1 MDNGPASKQSKYH
14 ITSMAAAEL
23 LQQPGQFMRQNFIM
37 DPGFIDQGCVKPGFI
52 GQSFVDQRL
61 IHQSFVDQSFT
72 DQSFTDQRL
81 VGLSVVDQSFI
92 VDPKFMEAKRSLSS
106 CSK

>member
-61 IHQSFVDQSFT
+61 IHQSF
-72 DQSFTDQRL
+72 TDQRL
-81 VGLSVVDQSFI
+81 TDPGFADQSFI
-92 VDPKFMEAKRSLSS
+92 VDPKFMEANRSLSS

>member
-37 DPGFIDQGCVKPGFI
+37 DPGFIDQSCVKPGFI
-52 GQSFVDQRL
+52 SQSFVDQRL
-61 IHQSFVDQSFT
+61 IHQSFI
-72 DQSFTDQRL
+72 DQRL
-81 VGLSVVDQSFI
+81 IDPGFADQSFI
-92 VDPKFMEAKRSLSS
+92 VDPNFMEANRSLSS

>member
-52 GQSFVDQRL
+52 SQSFVDQRL

-72 DQSFTDQRL
+72 DQRLTDP
-81 VGLSVVDQSFI
+81 GFADQSFI
-92 VDPKFMEAKRSLSS
+92 VDPNFMEANRSLSS

>member
-37 DPGFIDQGCVKPGFI
+37 DPGFIDQSCVKPGFI

-61 IHQSFVDQSFT
+61 IHQSFIHR
-72 DQSFTDQRL
+72 SFTDQRL
-81 VGLSVVDQSFI
+81 IGLSVADQSFI
-92 VDPKFMEAKRSLSS
+92 VDPKFMEAKQSLSS

>member
-52 GQSFVDQRL
+52 GHSFVDQRL
-61 IHQSFVDQSFT
+61 IHQSFIHQSFI
-72 DQSFTDQRL
+72 DQRL
-81 VGLSVVDQSFI
+81 IGLSVVDQSFI

>member
-52 GQSFVDQRL
+52 SQSFVDQRL
-61 IHQSFVDQSFT
+61 IHQSFI
-72 DQSFTDQRL
+72 DQRL
-81 VGLSVVDQSFI
+81 IDPGFADQSFI
-92 VDPKFMEAKRSLSS
+92 VDPNFMEANRSLSS

>member
-23 LQQPGQFMRQNFIM
+23 LQQPGQFMRQIFIM

-52 GQSFVDQRL
+52 S
-61 IHQSFVDQSFT
+61 QSFVDQSFT
-72 DQSFTDQRL
+72 DQRL
-81 VGLSVVDQSFI
+81 IDPGFADQSFI
-92 VDPKFMEAKRSLSS
+92 VDPKFMEANRSLSS

>member
-14 ITSMAAAEL
+14 ITSMAAAGL

-37 DPGFIDQGCVKPGFI
+37 VPN
-52 GQSFVDQRL
+52 
-61 IHQSFVDQSFT
+61 
-72 DQSFTDQRL
+72 
-81 VGLSVVDQSFI
+81 
-92 VDPKFMEAKRSLSS
+92 FMEAKQSLSS

>member
-52 GQSFVDQRL
+52 SQSFVDQRL
-61 IHQSFVDQSFT
+61 IHQSF
-72 DQSFTDQRL
+72 TDQRL
-81 VGLSVVDQSFI
+81 IDPGFADQSFI
-92 VDPKFMEAKRSLSS
+92 VDPKFMEANRSLSS

>member
-37 DPGFIDQGCVKPGFI
+37 DPGFIDQSCFKPGFI
-52 GQSFVDQRL
+52 SQSFVDQRL
-61 IHQSFVDQSFT
+61 IHQSFI
-72 DQSFTDQRL
+72 DQRL
-81 VGLSVVDQSFI
+81 IGLSFADQSFI

>member
-61 IHQSFVDQSFT
+61 IHQSFI
-72 DQSFTDQRL
+72 DQRL
-81 VGLSVVDQSFI
+81 IDPGFADQSFI
-92 VDPKFMEAKRSLSS
+92 VDPKFMEANRSLSS

>member
-37 DPGFIDQGCVKPGFI
+37 DSGFIDQGCVKPGFI

-61 IHQSFVDQSFT
+61 IHQSFVDQ
-72 DQSFTDQRL
+72 RL
-81 VGLSVVDQSFI
+81 VGLSVADQSFI
-92 VDPKFMEAKRSLSS
+92 VDPKFMKAKRSLSS

>member
-52 GQSFVDQRL
+52 SQSFVDQRL
-61 IHQSFVDQSFT
+61 IHQSFVDQ
-72 DQSFTDQRL
+72 RL
-81 VGLSVVDQSFI
+81 IDPGFADQSFI
-92 VDPKFMEAKRSLSS
+92 VDPNFMEAKRSLSS

>member
-52 GQSFVDQRL
+52 SHSFVDQRL
-61 IHQSFVDQSFT
+61 IN
-72 DQSFTDQRL
+72 QSFTDQRL
-81 VGLSVVDQSFI
+81 VGLSVADQSFI
-92 VDPKFMEAKRSLSS
+92 VDPKFMKAKRSLSS

>member
-37 DPGFIDQGCVKPGFI
+37 NPGFIDQGCVKPGFI
-52 GQSFVDQRL
+52 SQSFVDQRL
-61 IHQSFVDQSFT
+61 IHQSFI
-72 DQSFTDQRL
+72 DQRL
-81 VGLSVVDQSFI
+81 IDPGFADQSFI
-92 VDPKFMEAKRSLSS
+92 VDPNFMEAKRSLSS

>member
-61 IHQSFVDQSFT
+61 IHQSFI
-72 DQSFTDQRL
+72 DQRL
-81 VGLSVVDQSFI
+81 IGLSVVDQSFI